1 MGSAPR
7 NECECFLHK
16 FSCRVCLVKAF
27 RANARHPPERVDPS
41 LWQVKRVSR
50 VAIAQS
56 HDPSRGLRV
65 SMGITPIHRM
75 DITPIDRSQPLDLA
89 DAQEAW
95 RGWVCSHD
103 SPAIKA
109 GQRHSRGRQIRACQH
124 CPLSGKLDIEPTSP
138 NDRVCSRHQ
147 PGHETHSSGRRN
159 RLDFAEAALEARRAE
174 FRARAGTSVPSAG
187 MPLQRPTSQTSC
199 RRRRMS

>member
-41 LWQVKRVSR
+41 LWQVTRVSQSQSTNRMR
-50 VAIAQS
+50 VTRSPSSMVKQS
-56 HDPSRGLRV
+56 HPW
-65 SMGITPIHRM
+65 HRC
-75 DITPIDRSQPLDLA
+75 TLDLA
-89 DAQEAW
+89 DTQEAW

>member
-1 MGSAPR
+1 MLEAEHGSARRTSLLCDRPVYR
-7 NECECFLHK
+7 RLSGSHGSQSPNRM
-16 FSCRVCLVKAF
+16 RVT
-27 RANARHPPERVDPS
+27 RSPS
-41 LWQVKRVSR
+41 
-50 VAIAQS
+50 A
-56 HDPSRGLRV
+56 
-65 SMGITPIHRM
+65 MGITPIERM
-75 DITPIDRSQPLDLA
+75 DITPIDGSHPLDPLDLA

-109 GQRHSRGRQIRACQH
+109 GQRHSRGRQIRACQTH
-124 CPLSGKLDIEPTSP
+124 
-138 NDRVCSRHQ
+138 SRHQ

>member
-1 MGSAPR
+1 VGSAPR

-75 DITPIDRSQPLDLA
+75 DITPIDRSHPLDPLDLA

-109 GQRHSRGRQIRACQH
+109 GQRHSRGRQIRACQTH
-124 CPLSGKLDIEPTSP
+124 
-138 NDRVCSRHQ
+138 SRHQ